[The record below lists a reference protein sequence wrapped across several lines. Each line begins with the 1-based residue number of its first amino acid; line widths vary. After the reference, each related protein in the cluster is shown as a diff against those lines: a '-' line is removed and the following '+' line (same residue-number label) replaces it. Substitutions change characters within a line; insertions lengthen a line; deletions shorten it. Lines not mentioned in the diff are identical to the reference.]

1 MPFGYILLPMMFD
14 ESDMQYLICF
24 QKFFILKGF
33 NYHSEYGIIRHDREK
48 RFAASSQLER
58 TDEACDVV

>member
-1 MPFGYILLPMMFD
+1 MMFD
-14 ESDMQYLICF
+14 ESDMQYIICF